1 MKEEDFFYINNIL
14 HYKISDKESLSF
26 DFLKGRLFNRLKRI
40 EHESLIKKAIGKNKV
55 KLKIF
60 DATAGSLIDSIIFL
74 KLGHRVVA
82 CEQSKIL
89 YRLLD
94 DAILRAKNEYNFFEN
109 LSLINS
115 DSAKIVDS
123 HLNSDIFYFDP
134 MFKDIK
140 QNTKRSGTLQ
150 KIGNVLSIERLEDTS
165 EQIFNQMLKKKYK
178 KIIVKRPIKSN
189 PLHEKINYQVK
200 GKAIRYDIYIKP
212 NYGAPYLSRTDT
224 PEGTRF

>member
-40 EHESLIKKAIGKNKV
+40 EHESLIKKAIGKNKAH
-55 KLKIF
+55 LKIF
-60 DATAGSLIDSIIFL
+60 DATAGSLIDTIIFL
-74 KLGHRVVA
+74 KLGHEVVA

-109 LSLINS
+109 LSFINS

-123 HLNSDIFYFDP
+123 HLDSDIFYFDP

-150 KIGNVLSIERLEDTS
+150 KIGNVLSLERLKDTS
-165 EQIFNQMLKKKYK
+165 EQIFNQMLNKKYK

-200 GKAIRYDIYIKP
+200 GKAIRYDIYIK
-212 NYGAPYLSRTDT
+212 T
-224 PEGTRF
+224 

>member
-1 MKEEDFFYINNIL
+1 MKEEDFFYVNNIL
-14 HYKISDKESLSF
+14 HYRISDKESLSF

-109 LSLINS
+109 LSFINS

-123 HLNSDIFYFDP
+123 HLDSDILYFDP

-140 QNTKRSGTLQ
+140 QNIKRSGTLQ
-150 KIGNVLSIERLEDTS
+150 KIGNVLSLERLEDTS
-165 EQIFNQMLKKKYK
+165 QQIFNHILKKKYK

-200 GKAIRYDIYIKP
+200 GKAIRYDIYIK
-212 NYGAPYLSRTDT
+212 T
-224 PEGTRF
+224 

>member
-1 MKEEDFFYINNIL
+1 MKEEDFFYVNNIL
-14 HYKISDKESLSF
+14 HYRISDKESLSF

-109 LSLINS
+109 LSFINS

-123 HLNSDIFYFDP
+123 HLDSDIFYFDP

-140 QNTKRSGTLQ
+140 QNIKRSGTLQ
-150 KIGNVLSIERLEDTS
+150 KIGNVLSLERLEDTS
-165 EQIFNQMLKKKYK
+165 EKIFNQMLKKKYK

-200 GKAIRYDIYIKP
+200 GKAIRYDIYIK
-212 NYGAPYLSRTDT
+212 T
-224 PEGTRF
+224 

>member
-1 MKEEDFFYINNIL
+1 MKEKDFFNVNNIL

-26 DFLKGRLFNRLKRI
+26 DFLKGRLFNRLKKI
-40 EHESLIKKAIGKNKV
+40 EHESLIKKAIGKNKA

-74 KLGHRVVA
+74 KLGHKVVA

-94 DAILRAKNEYNFFEN
+94 DAILRAKEEYDFFKN
-109 LSLINS
+109 LSFINS
-115 DSAKIVDS
+115 DSAKILDS
-123 HLNSDIFYFDP
+123 HLDSDIFYFDP

-140 QNTKRSGTLQ
+140 QNAKRSGTLQ
-150 KIGNVLSIERLEDTS
+150 KIGNVLSLEKLEDTS
-165 EQIFNQMLKKKYK
+165 TRVFEKMHKKKYK

-189 PLHEKINYQVK
+189 PLYEKINYQVK
-200 GKAIRYDIYIKP
+200 GKAIRYDVYIK
-212 NYGAPYLSRTDT
+212 T
-224 PEGTRF
+224 

>member
-14 HYKISDKESLSF
+14 HYRISDKESLSF

-94 DAILRAKNEYNFFEN
+94 DAILRAKYEYNFFEN
-109 LSLINS
+109 LSFINS

-123 HLNSDIFYFDP
+123 HLDSDIFYFDP

-140 QNTKRSGTLQ
+140 LNIKRSGTLQ
-150 KIGNVLSIERLEDTS
+150 KIGNVLSLERLEDTS
-165 EQIFNQMLKKKYK
+165 QQIFNQMLKKKYK

-200 GKAIRYDIYIKP
+200 GKAIRYDVYVK
-212 NYGAPYLSRTDT
+212 T
-224 PEGTRF
+224 

>member
-1 MKEEDFFYINNIL
+1 MKEGDFFYKNNIL

-26 DFLKGRLFNRLKRI
+26 DFLKGRLFNRLERI
-40 EHESLIKKAIGKNKV
+40 EHESLIKKAIGKNRAH
-55 KLKIF
+55 LKIF
-60 DATAGSLIDSIIFL
+60 DATAGSLIDTIIFL
-74 KLGHRVVA
+74 KLGHEVVA

-109 LSLINS
+109 LSFINS

-123 HLNSDIFYFDP
+123 HLDSDIFYFDP

-140 QNTKRSGTLQ
+140 QNIKRSGTLQ
-150 KIGNVLSIERLEDTS
+150 KIGNVLSLERLEDTS
-165 EQIFNQMLKKKYK
+165 QQIFNQMLKKKYK

-189 PLHEKINYQVK
+189 PLYEKINYQVK
-200 GKAIRYDIYIKP
+200 GKAIRYDIYIK
-212 NYGAPYLSRTDT
+212 T
-224 PEGTRF
+224 

>member
-1 MKEEDFFYINNIL
+1 MKEEDFFYVNNIL
-14 HYKISDKESLSF
+14 HYRISDKESLSF

-109 LSLINS
+109 LSFINS

-123 HLNSDIFYFDP
+123 HLDSDILYFDP

-140 QNTKRSGTLQ
+140 QNIKRSGTLQ
-150 KIGNVLSIERLEDTS
+150 KIGNVLSLERLEDTS
-165 EQIFNQMLKKKYK
+165 QQIFNQMLKKKYK

-200 GKAIRYDIYIKP
+200 GKAIRYDIYIK
-212 NYGAPYLSRTDT
+212 T
-224 PEGTRF
+224 

>member
-1 MKEEDFFYINNIL
+1 MKEEYFFYKDNIL

-40 EHESLIKKAIGKNKV
+40 EHESLIKKAIGKNKAQ
-55 KLKIF
+55 LKIF
-60 DATAGSLIDSIIFL
+60 DATAGSLIDTIIFL
-74 KLGHRVVA
+74 KLGHKVVA

-94 DAILRAKNEYNFFEN
+94 DAILRAKNEYNFLEN
-109 LSLINS
+109 LSFINS

-123 HLNSDIFYFDP
+123 YLDSDIFYFDP

-140 QNTKRSGTLQ
+140 QNTKRSGMLH
-150 KIGNVLSIERLEDTS
+150 KIGNVLSLERMEDTS

-200 GKAIRYDIYIKP
+200 GKAIRYDIYIK
-212 NYGAPYLSRTDT
+212 T
-224 PEGTRF
+224 

>member
-1 MKEEDFFYINNIL
+1 MKEEDFFYVNNIL
-14 HYKISDKESLSF
+14 HYRISDKESLSF

-109 LSLINS
+109 LSFINS

-123 HLNSDIFYFDP
+123 HLDSDILYFDP

-140 QNTKRSGTLQ
+140 QNIKRSGTLQ
-150 KIGNVLSIERLEDTS
+150 KIGNVLSLERLEDTS

-200 GKAIRYDIYIKP
+200 GKAIRYDIYIK
-212 NYGAPYLSRTDT
+212 T
-224 PEGTRF
+224 

>member
-1 MKEEDFFYINNIL
+1 MKEKDFFNVNNIL

-26 DFLKGRLFNRLKRI
+26 DFLKGRLFNRLKKI
-40 EHESLIKKAIGKNKV
+40 EHESLIKKAIGKNKA

-74 KLGHRVVA
+74 KLGHKVVA

-94 DAILRAKNEYNFFEN
+94 DAILRAKEEYDFFRN
-109 LSLINS
+109 LSFINS
-115 DSAKIVDS
+115 DSAKILDS
-123 HLNSDIFYFDP
+123 HLDSDIFYFDP

-140 QNTKRSGTLQ
+140 QNAKRSGTLQ
-150 KIGNVLSIERLEDTS
+150 KIGNVLSLEKLEDTS
-165 EQIFNQMLKKKYK
+165 TRVFEKMHKKKYK

-189 PLHEKINYQVK
+189 PLYEKINYQVK
-200 GKAIRYDIYIKP
+200 GKAIRYDIYIK
-212 NYGAPYLSRTDT
+212 T
-224 PEGTRF
+224 

>member
-1 MKEEDFFYINNIL
+1 VNEENFFYIENIL
-14 HYKISDKESLSF
+14 HYKISDEESLGF

-40 EHESLIKKAIGKNKV
+40 EHESLIKKAIGKNKAQ
-55 KLKIF
+55 LKIF
-60 DATAGSLIDSIIFL
+60 DATAGSLIDTIIFL
-74 KLGHRVVA
+74 KLGHEVVA

-109 LSLINS
+109 LSFINS
-115 DSAKIVDS
+115 DSAKIIDS
-123 HLNSDIFYFDP
+123 YSDSDIFYFDP

-140 QNTKRSGTLQ
+140 QHTKRSGTLQ
-150 KIGNVLSIERLEDTS
+150 KIGNALSLERLEDTS

-189 PLHEKINYQVK
+189 PLYEKINYQVK
-200 GKAIRYDIYIKP
+200 GKAIRYDIYIK
-212 NYGAPYLSRTDT
+212 T
-224 PEGTRF
+224 

>member
-1 MKEEDFFYINNIL
+1 MKEEDFFYKNNIL

-40 EHESLIKKAIGKNKV
+40 EHESLIKKAIGKNRAH
-55 KLKIF
+55 LKIF
-60 DATAGSLIDSIIFL
+60 DATAGSLIDTIIFL
-74 KLGHRVVA
+74 KLGHEVVA

-109 LSLINS
+109 LSFINS
-115 DSAKIVDS
+115 DSAKIIDLHS
-123 HLNSDIFYFDP
+123 DSDIFYFDP

-150 KIGNVLSIERLEDTS
+150 KIGNVLSLERLEDTS

-200 GKAIRYDIYIKP
+200 GKAIRYDIYIK
-212 NYGAPYLSRTDT
+212 T
-224 PEGTRF
+224 